1 MLSIRMRASR
11 EKRRPAA
18 ERSHSGSESR
28 NDNSEITDTHIS
40 GAEGLFNDSEAM
52 KVVREYVER
61 ALTHPRGQPD
71 RITITI
77 EKVKGRAR
85 MISSLPV
92 TTLKN
97 KSLSESERH
106 IARLLDGSGV
116 SGIAMEEAIK
126 VIKRDEAM
134 RGAAVI
140 RAGSGRRVEPD
151 KVRGVRASKLGISG
165 SAAVKL
171 SRQLAGEGINT
182 TTVREAVI
190 LASKVASCREVVA
203 ELCVSDD
210 PDYTT
215 GYVASRKYGYVR
227 IPEMKKKGSG
237 KGGRVFFV
245 AEDAYIPLVEEFI
258 ERKAV
263 VINSVN
269 ECRGVRSIDEI
280 LNSPRR

>member
-11 EKRRPAA
+11 EMRCRTSARRH
-18 ERSHSGSESR
+18 RSG
-28 NDNSEITDTHIS
+28 NAVIADLHIS

-61 ALTHPRGQPD
+61 ALTHPRGEPD

-77 EKVKGRAR
+77 ERVKGRAR

-92 TTLKN
+92 ITLK
-97 KSLSESERH
+97 SRSRSESESH
-106 IARLLDGSGV
+106 IARLLDGAGV
-116 SGIAMEEAIK
+116 SRLAIEEAVK

-134 RGAAVI
+134 RGAAI
-140 RAGSGRRVEPD
+140 ILAGSGKRVEPD
-151 KVRGVRASKLGISG
+151 KVRGVRASRLGISAP
-165 SAAVKL
+165 AAGKF

-182 TTVREAVI
+182 ATVREAVI
-190 LASKVASCREVVA
+190 LASKVASCRQVVA

-245 AEDAYIPLVEEFI
+245 AEDADIPRVEEFI

-280 LNSPRR
+280 LGSSHR